1 MVGWWRHRGRK
12 RFSSF
17 RHQEGDHNTWR
28 HMAVGHLRTPGFR
41 LQCHPYTLVSSV
53 PTDFG
58 GVLEPEDVDVD
69 DLIDADVSA
78 ETFVWLDNDDLR
90 EDLDDPSTLRLGT
103 STTPTLDPA
112 DAPCTPSA
120 LTGHRKN
127 MSTPFYAEGASIS
140 KAVFR
145 LTSFRQNQLEAIN
158 ATLWNRIC
166 VWDIRC
172 KYIVCIQCMQL
183 LSLILGSVSQCLR
196 PSSSVRS
203 DNTDKSIQNLAI
215 SKWLT

>member
-1 MVGWWRHRGRK
+1 MP
-12 RFSSF
+12 
-17 RHQEGDHNTWR
+17 GDTCWLDTCELL
-28 HMAVGHLRTPGFR
+28 ACFTPIGE
-41 LQCHPYTLVSSV
+41 PTSMPSIYTLASSV
-53 PTDFG
+53 PTDLG

-90 EDLDDPSTLRLGT
+90 EDLDEPSTLQLGT
-103 STTPTLDPA
+103 STTPTLDLA
-112 DAPCTPSA
+112 DAPCTPYA

-127 MSTPFYAEGASIS
+127 MSTYAEGVSVS
-140 KAVFR
+140 KTVFW
-145 LTSFRQNQLEAIN
+145 LTSVRQNQLEAIN

-166 VWDIRC
+166 MWDIRC

-196 PSSSVRS
+196 PSSSIRS
-203 DNTDKSIQNLAI
+203 DNTDKFIQNLAI